1 MIAIN
6 MIKRIYL
13 EDHNQVL
20 ESIRDSFEIVD
31 NWMEA
36 EAVVVWQD
44 IRGELVQIVAN
55 ANLVGIP
62 TVVMQH
68 GLRASREYSSDFG
81 KMLLAKK
88 IMVWGPKDKE
98 RVMSGGVEA
107 ERVEVTGTS
116 IFESLKEPETHE
128 GKNVLFVPLH
138 WDKEIIENFEV
149 ARKLASIKGINIR
162 TKLIEGQEESQYQ
175 NVIRSNR
182 DQTGHLETIG
192 KILKTTDLVVSLSES
207 TLEFM
212 AYYLE
217 IPVITVNN
225 WKPKYFLDTYI
236 EKIDKY
242 FSGANIEANLDNL
255 ETKIFEVLN
264 NKQIKAKERQRA
276 LYEEAGVGYGKTS
289 ARERMIEVIRKLG

>member
-1 MIAIN
+1 

-20 ESIRDSFEIVD
+20 EGIRNSFDVVD

-44 IRGELVQIVAN
+44 IRGELVQTVAN
-55 ANLVGIP
+55 ANLLGIP
-62 TVVMQH
+62 TIVMQH

-81 KMLLAKK
+81 KVLLAKK

-98 RVMSGGVEA
+98 RVMSGGVEP
-107 ERVEVTGTS
+107 ERIEVTGTI
-116 IFESLKEPETHE
+116 IFDSLKTVETHE
-128 GKNVLFVPLH
+128 EKNVLFVPLH
-138 WDKEIIENFEV
+138 WDKEIRENFEV
-149 ARKLASIKGINIR
+149 AEKLALIKGINVR
-162 TKLIEGQEESQYQ
+162 TKLIEGQRKNHYQ

-182 DQTGHLETIG
+182 DKVGHLEIISE
-192 KILKTTDLVVSLSES
+192 ILRTTDLVVSLSES

-212 AYYLE
+212 AYYLD

-236 EKIDKY
+236 ESINKY
-242 FSGANIEANLDNL
+242 FSGANIETNLDDL
-255 ETKIFEVLN
+255 EKTIFWVLN
-264 NKQIKAKERQRA
+264 NRQIKSKERKKA
-276 LYEEAGVGYGKTS
+276 LYEEAGIGFRKMN
-289 ARERMIEVIRKLG
+289 ARKKIIEVIRNLG

>member
-1 MIAIN
+1 

-20 ESIRDSFEIVD
+20 DSIRDSFEVVD

-36 EAVVVWQD
+36 EVVVVWQD
-44 IRGELVQIVAN
+44 IRGDLVQIVAN
-55 ANLVGIP
+55 ANLLGIP

-68 GLRASREYSSDFG
+68 GLRASREYSSDF
-81 KMLLAKK
+81 KKTLLAKK
-88 IMVWGPKDKE
+88 IMVWGPKDKD
-98 RVMSGGVEA
+98 RIMSGGVESD
-107 ERVEVTGTS
+107 RIEVTGTT
-116 IFESLKEPETHE
+116 IFDSLKPVEVHKGT
-128 GKNVLFVPLH
+128 NILFVPLH
-138 WDKEIIENFEV
+138 WDKEIEENYEV
-149 ARKLASIKGINIR
+149 ANKLAQIRGINVR
-162 TKLIEGQEESQYQ
+162 TKLIEGQDESHYQ

-182 DQTGHLETIG
+182 DKSGHLDLIG
-192 KILKTTDLVVSLSES
+192 EILKTTDLVVSLSES

-212 AYYLE
+212 AYYLD

-225 WKPKYFLDTYI
+225 WKPKYFLDTYV

-242 FSGANIEANLDNL
+242 FSGANIEARLDNL

-264 NKQIKAKERQRA
+264 NRQIKSKERQKA

-289 ARERMIEVIRKLG
+289 ARERMIEVIRNCK